1 MAKNQARI
9 GFGIDFN
16 VNQQSLNNVK
26 KALGDLKKMSKEE
39 IEKSGGNIIGLSDSK
54 TKSWKND
61 LGAMRKELGALEK
74 AFEAAY
80 NPKLGTYELNKFN
93 ASLKESGT
101 SAQQAFSA
109 VAAYGQQGQA
119 ALLDMTTNMLAVD
132 RAAKQVNSTMKKL
145 GDTMMNTIRWTIT
158 STAINTVTGAIQQA
172 YHYALD
178 LDRSLNDIRIVTDK
192 SADDMNKF
200 AREANK
206 AAKALGASTTDYTE
220 ASLIYYQQGLSDK
233 DVKARTD
240 TTIKTAAVTGQ
251 SASAVSEQ
259 LTAVWNGYKVSAEE
273 SEIYIDKLAAVAAS
287 TAADL
292 EELSTGMS
300 KVASAANVMGVDI
313 DQLNAQLATIVSVTR
328 EAPESIGTA
337 LKTVYARMSDIEAGL
352 DTETTLGEYTSQMAQ
367 MGINVLDAN
376 GKLRDMGVV
385 VEEIGNKWT
394 TLNREQ
400 QVSLAQSIAGTRQY
414 SRMMALFDNWDMYQD
429 AMTTS
434 MESAGTLAKQHA
446 TYLES
451 IEAHQE
457 RLNAS
462 AEGLY
467 DSIFDS
473 DEIKKVY
480 DLLSGIVTVVDQLV
494 QTLGGMPGILALA
507 GMLFTKIA
515 KSQIGDLVIQR
526 EKNKLAK
533 EANEIQV
540 KRGLENIQALQKLKG
555 LSAENEKIL
564 SLEKELYEMAGDLN
578 DEEWARA
585 QAIIRKTNE
594 GIQEEIRLTEQLN
607 ETKAKRELIEKGEA
621 RIQVEGTSRKERLY
635 YMDPNKEADDTHGS
649 FEDLKNDTEELRK
662 KIADKENKLA
672 AGQYKDP
679 KRMQVE
685 LENDKKQ
692 LALMEEQV
700 EAGNHYSTTKKGIIK
715 LEQQHT
721 KALENQRNINQQ
733 NKQDQDMLKKEA
745 DLRKQ
750 SQAWADLTGAIA
762 TANFGMTMIGASVNN
777 IADAFASADF
787 NTQSFLQG
795 LGGIATSAVSLVK
808 GFKDTSKALKAVKA
822 STDAGA
828 FSWTSFW
835 AAATM
840 GLSLVITGV
849 TTVLEII
856 TSVVDAI
863 DERRKEAI
871 EDANTAIEE
880 AKANQKLADSYLEL
894 YEAYKESGE
903 ITEELRNSAQA
914 LIDKYNL
921 QSYTIDLLCG
931 KYDQLA
937 EEARKAREE
946 EQKTIDTN
954 NAIKRDNA
962 KKQLNKNIKGVS
974 ESTYIDSSGK
984 EVRSL
989 GFEVNIEK
997 EEEAKALA
1005 LVKEAAETAGA
1016 AVSES
1021 VNKDSIAFLPE
1032 NTPEGLT
1039 NLYNALNKVY
1049 AELPDSKI
1057 KRKVKKMLES
1067 ENFASG
1073 AANYSEAILDLAR
1086 SQASK
1091 AISAKNYDA
1100 NRGTSEQ
1107 FQKDRNTLIQDFIAT
1122 GIMNEEEARN
1132 AVDALYAEQGGAA
1145 YQMSLREQ
1153 FLEKLQ
1159 RDGIKDTAKIEALRS
1174 EYNNLSNADFSS
1186 LMSIPLKD
1194 FSEKSI
1200 KEIVEDAKDKAL
1212 QLQEQAWADARDARL
1227 ANLER
1232 QAAKQSGQA
1241 KVNILREELE
1251 IYENVLEV
1259 QKATANETKEN
1270 FFNLLEEKG
1279 LLEALDAEALLAE
1292 GNFEELQNRIHMLG
1306 DQNSDVSAELQSEL
1320 LKVLQATNKISDA
1333 EQDAADARLAHF
1345 NSLFETSDLQLEYLD
1360 NANSLLEKQIS
1371 LYRLVKG
1378 ESALLDTTMTKAM
1391 GNISSANLE
1400 LTFTQLNLA
1409 LKALNEFEGDLN
1421 SEEGQDYISKTMATF
1436 EAYGDMLLS
1445 AAEKAG
1451 DIYANTIQALFDDF
1465 EKNGLRSLKTFKQIS
1480 SEWDWTQEHE
1490 ADYLD
1495 SVESEFAKQN
1505 LSYAFKEAIEK
1516 NKNIGSQKKINDLL
1530 QRELDA
1536 LKEKD
1541 KLTQVDFD
1549 RAQARLSVLQAQI
1562 ALEEAQANKTQMRLV
1577 RGPGGAYSYQYVAD
1591 ESAVNEAEKNLTD
1604 ANNEVYTTS
1613 KENLT
1618 SSIDEW
1624 KTLYQEWQDE
1634 IVAAKDKGASEEELK
1649 EINRRYQEELETR
1662 AKLIQ
1667 KQGEEWQRTMEL
1679 IGMSS
1684 EEADKVVNS
1693 SIGSF
1698 IKGFANAETDLSS
1711 LAGKITNAYSNY
1723 KTEVEGYLTTING
1736 LLKEQK
1742 TLIDKLIEALNSM
1755 GSTNPVVS
1763 EYEPP
1768 VLSPGLDN
1776 ASKTDTKDPP
1786 GTIYAGGSVFTPT
1799 NQEIHWDSDWETG
1812 RGQKWLQ
1819 AQTSTNYPGES
1830 LSYDIG
1836 DGEAHGSSQWTFNLL
1851 PEERMIYTGPYGQ
1864 KYVKVA
1870 AFDDHNYI
1878 RMMPLQYIMTKGT
1891 SARPFSSYDTG
1902 GYTGDWNS
1910 SDGRLAMLHQKEIVL
1925 NKDDTSNF
1933 LQALDILRS
1942 LNLSMLNSIAGM
1954 NSFYN
1959 NANTNW
1965 TNANTNISQT
1975 VEIKAEFPNV
1985 TDRNEIEEAF
1995 DNLVNLA
2002 AQHAFK
2008 NTHA

>member
-26 KALGDLKKMSKEE
+26 KALGDLKKMSKED

-93 ASLKESGT
+93 ASLKDSGT

-145 GDTMMNTIRWTIT
+145 GDTMMNTLRWTVT

-178 LDRSLNDIRIVTDK
+178 LDQSLNDIRIVTGK

-259 LTAVWNGYKVSAEE
+259 LTAVWNGYKVSAAE
-273 SEIYIDKLAAVAAS
+273 SEKYIDKLAAVAAS

-300 KVASAANVMGVDI
+300 KVASAANIMGVDI

-328 EAPESIGTA
+328 EAPESVGTA

-376 GKLRDMGVV
+376 GKLRDMGAV
-385 VEEIGNKWT
+385 VEEIGNKWA

-434 MESAGTLAKQHA
+434 IESAGTLTKQHA
-446 TYLES
+446 IYLES

-457 RLNAS
+457 QLRAS

-473 DEIKKVY
+473 DEIKGVY
-480 DLLSGIVTVVDQLV
+480 DALAGIVTLVDELV
-494 QTLGGMPGILALA
+494 QSLGGMPGLLSAA
-507 GMLFTKIA
+507 GMLFAKIA
-515 KSQIGDLVIQR
+515 K
-526 EKNKLAK
+526 
-533 EANEIQV
+533 
-540 KRGLENIQALQKLKG
+540 
-555 LSAENEKIL
+555 
-564 SLEKELYEMAGDLN
+564 
-578 DEEWARA
+578 
-585 QAIIRKTNE
+585 
-594 GIQEEIRLTEQLN
+594 
-607 ETKAKRELIEKGEA
+607 
-621 RIQVEGTSRKERLY
+621 
-635 YMDPNKEADDTHGS
+635 
-649 FEDLKNDTEELRK
+649 
-662 KIADKENKLA
+662 
-672 AGQYKDP
+672 
-679 KRMQVE
+679 
-685 LENDKKQ
+685 
-692 LALMEEQV
+692 
-700 EAGNHYSTTKKGIIK
+700 
-715 LEQQHT
+715 
-721 KALENQRNINQQ
+721 
-733 NKQDQDMLKKEA
+733 
-745 DLRKQ
+745 
-750 SQAWADLTGAIA
+750 
-762 TANFGMTMIGASVNN
+762 NN
-777 IADAFASADF
+777 IADLITKQQQNRLSQELNRRQLEEGKKIIAQQAESAKGNAALTQHLNKVLELEGKIYDKANNLTDDQWTHLQEGVKAYNEKVQETIALSKKLKEAQEYATSTERLTFSIDQEGKYRPTNKRLTAGKETYNLSSHDDQEKMRQRFQALEEQGRKQAKGLAGNDKKEYERLKKYIELIDKENAELEEYRKIIKELPQEIKKLEEETDELGKSIEDTIDKDAFANKVTTVIDSLSTMAFTVIGASSSITNLTETFRDSEAGL
-787 NTQSFLQG
+787 TDYLG
-795 LGGIATSAVSLVK
+795 ALGGVAMSIGPMIAQFGTVK
-808 GFKDTSKALKAVKA
+808 TNLAGVKA
-822 STDAGA
+822 GTITGA
-828 FSWTSFW
+828 AAWSAYW

-840 GLSLVITGV
+840 GITLVITAL
-849 TTVLEII
+849 TTIG
-856 TSVVDAI
+856 SVISANA
-863 DERRKEAI
+863 EKQRQAQKEAI
-871 EDANTAIEE
+871 ENANTKIEE
-880 AKANQKLADSYLEL
+880 TNATRELVDSYLDL
-894 YEAYKESGE
+894 YEAYRESGE
-903 ITEELRNSAQA
+903 ITDELRNSAQA

-921 QSYTIDLLCG
+921 QSYAINLLCG
-931 KYDQLA
+931 DYDSLA
-937 EEARKAREE
+937 EEAKKYQQQLQA
-946 EQKTIDTN
+946 TIDTQN
-954 NAIKRDNA
+954 QLKVDSAKGQMKEAIDGAGWIQYDSGTEGLGLMDVFNFEE
-962 KKQLNKNIKGVS
+962 GV
-974 ESTYIDSSGK
+974 ES
-984 EVRSL
+984 
-989 GFEVNIEK
+989 
-997 EEEAKALA
+997 KALNMLTQA
-1005 LVKEAAETAGA
+1005 MNDVGLGLVNSNGILEFRTDG
-1016 AVSES
+1016 
-1021 VNKDSIAFLPE
+1021 
-1032 NTPEGLT
+1032 TPEQSAL
-1039 NLYNALNKVY
+1039 LYHTLNKVY
-1049 AELPDSKI
+1049 AQLPDSKVKTSI
-1057 KRKVKKMLES
+1057 KKVIEDES
-1067 ENFASG
+1067 YASG
-1073 AANYSEAILDLAR
+1073 ATNFREGMIGLQSSKIQKSITNKEYTLAYD
-1086 SQASK
+1086 SQK
-1091 AISAKNYDA
+1091 F
-1100 NRGTSEQ
+1100 EE
-1107 FQKDRNTLIQDFIAT
+1107 DRNALIKDAIFI
-1122 GIMNEEEARN
+1122 GLSEEEARN
-1132 AVDALYAEQGGAA
+1132 LVDQQYAKAGGTA

-1159 RDGIKDTAKIEALRS
+1159 RDGIKDTVKIEALRS

-1194 FSEKSI
+1194 FSEKSV

-1212 QLQEQAWADARDARL
+1212 QLQEQAWADAKDARL

-1232 QAAKQSGQA
+1232 QATRQSGQA
-1241 KVNILREELE
+1241 KVNILKEELE

-1333 EQDAADARLAHF
+1333 EQDAADKRLAHF
-1345 NSLFETSDLQLEYLD
+1345 NGLFEASDLQLEYLD

-1516 NKNIGSQKKINDLL
+1516 NKNISSQKKINDLL

-1541 KLTQVDFD
+1541 KLTQADFD

-1604 ANNEVYTTS
+1604 ANNEVYATS

-1634 IVAAKDKGASEEELK
+1634 IIAAKDRGASEEEIK
-1649 EINRRYQEELETR
+1649 EVNRRYQEELETR

-1667 KQGEEWQRTMEL
+1667 QQGEEWQHTMEL

-1684 EEADKVVNS
+1684 EEADKIVNS

-1698 IKGFANAETDLSS
+1698 IKGFADAETDLSS

-1723 KTEVEGYLTTING
+1723 KTEVEGYLTTIND

-1742 TLIDKLIEALNSM
+1742 TLIDKLIEALRTAATLSGNKNSA
-1755 GSTNPVVS
+1755 PA
-1763 EYEPP
+1763 YEPP
-1768 VLSPGLDN
+1768 KIDDGPKNNGNSGDGDGDIPTGGDL
-1776 ASKTDTKDPP
+1776 
-1786 GTIYAGGSVFTPT
+1786 AGGKLWSGSGTDEMFTASS
-1799 NQEIHWDSDWETG
+1799 QGMKLSSAADFMYDSDGDRVSALDDQGKTRKLHQHMGPWAGRMARDINGEFYIPVHPSDRADLWWWAPYDKLVAYRGTG
-1812 RGQKWLQ
+1812 NISGLE
-1819 AQTSTNYPGES
+1819 NI
-1830 LSYDIG
+1830 D
-1836 DGEAHGSSQWTFNLL
+1836 F
-1851 PEERMIYTGPYGQ
+1851 
-1864 KYVKVA
+1864 
-1870 AFDDHNYI
+1870 
-1878 RMMPLQYIMTKGT
+1878 TK
-1891 SARPFSSYDTG
+1891 FDTG

>member
-26 KALGDLKKMSKEE
+26 KALGDLKKMSKED

-178 LDRSLNDIRIVTDK
+178 LDQSLNDIRIVTGK

-259 LTAVWNGYKVSAEE
+259 LTAVWNGYKVSAAE
-273 SEIYIDKLAAVAAS
+273 SEQYIDKLAAVAAR

-300 KVASAANVMGVDI
+300 KVASAANIMGVDI

-376 GKLRDMGVV
+376 GKLRDMGAV

-457 RLNAS
+457 QLRAS

-473 DEIKKVY
+473 DEIKGVY
-480 DLLSGIVTVVDQLV
+480 DVLAGIVTLVDELV
-494 QTLGGMPGILALA
+494 QSLGGMPGLLSAA
-507 GMLFTKIA
+507 GMLFAKIA
-515 KSQIGDLVIQR
+515 K
-526 EKNKLAK
+526 
-533 EANEIQV
+533 
-540 KRGLENIQALQKLKG
+540 
-555 LSAENEKIL
+555 
-564 SLEKELYEMAGDLN
+564 
-578 DEEWARA
+578 
-585 QAIIRKTNE
+585 
-594 GIQEEIRLTEQLN
+594 
-607 ETKAKRELIEKGEA
+607 
-621 RIQVEGTSRKERLY
+621 
-635 YMDPNKEADDTHGS
+635 
-649 FEDLKNDTEELRK
+649 
-662 KIADKENKLA
+662 
-672 AGQYKDP
+672 
-679 KRMQVE
+679 
-685 LENDKKQ
+685 
-692 LALMEEQV
+692 
-700 EAGNHYSTTKKGIIK
+700 
-715 LEQQHT
+715 
-721 KALENQRNINQQ
+721 
-733 NKQDQDMLKKEA
+733 
-745 DLRKQ
+745 
-750 SQAWADLTGAIA
+750 
-762 TANFGMTMIGASVNN
+762 NN
-777 IADAFASADF
+777 IADLITKQQQNRLSQELNRRQLEEGKKIIAQQAESAKGNAVLTQHLNKVLELEGKIYDKANHLTDDQWTHLQEGVKAYNEKVQETIALSKKLKEAQEYATSTERLTFSIDQEGKYRPTNKRLTAGKETYNLSSHDDQEKMRQRFSALEEQGRKQAKGLAGNDKKEYERLKKYIELIDKENAELEEYRKIIKELPQEIKKLEEETDELGKSIEDTIDKDAFANKVTTVIDSLSTMAFTVIGVSSSITNLTETFRDSEAGL
-787 NTQSFLQG
+787 TDYLG
-795 LGGIATSAVSLVK
+795 ALGGVAMSIGPMIAQFGTVK
-808 GFKDTSKALKAVKA
+808 TNLAGVKA
-822 STDAGA
+822 GTITGA
-828 FSWTSFW
+828 AAWSAYW

-840 GLSLVITGV
+840 GITLVITAL
-849 TTVLEII
+849 TTISSII
-856 TSVVDAI
+856 SANA
-863 DERRKEAI
+863 EKQRQARKEAI

-880 AKANQKLADSYLEL
+880 AKANQKLADSYLKL

-903 ITEELRNSAQA
+903 ITDELRTAA
-914 LIDKYNL
+914 EKLIEQYEL
-921 QSYTIDLLCG
+921 EGYAIRLLCG
-931 KYDQLA
+931 DYEALA
-937 EEARKAREE
+937 EKAQDVARIEREA
-946 EQKTIDTN
+946 IISN
-954 NAIKRDNA
+954 NQIKKENAAKQMKENITGGIRDHQTGKGYAIGTKDRLLYDIKNA
-962 KKQLNKNIKGVS
+962 
-974 ESTYIDSSGK
+974 D
-984 EVRSL
+984 
-989 GFEVNIEK
+989 
-997 EEEAKALA
+997 EAKAIAQVRQAIDGIGA
-1005 LVKEAAETAGA
+1005 LETFGGQDGNTGGFNIYTDGTPEKMAALYSALSKVYSKLPDTDTKDVIKRIIESESFSSGATSFIEANREIVRGQAQTSIIEKNYEKNIVSAKEFKADRERLIADATALGLNEDEAKNLVDQQYA
-1016 AVSES
+1016 AV
-1021 VNKDSIAFLPE
+1021 
-1032 NTPEGLT
+1032 GG
-1039 NLYNALNKVY
+1039 NAYEMV
-1049 AELPDSKI
+1049 
-1057 KRKVKKMLES
+1057 
-1067 ENFASG
+1067 
-1073 AANYSEAILDLAR
+1073 
-1086 SQASK
+1086 
-1091 AISAKNYDA
+1091 
-1100 NRGTSEQ
+1100 
-1107 FQKDRNTLIQDFIAT
+1107 
-1122 GIMNEEEARN
+1122 
-1132 AVDALYAEQGGAA
+1132 
-1145 YQMSLREQ
+1145 LREQ
-1153 FLEKLQ
+1153 WLELQ
-1159 RDGIKDTAKIEALRS
+1159 AEDEILNAGAIESMRNALDISMFSKADFAALRG
-1174 EYNNLSNADFSS
+1174 FSAKKIANTAIDE
-1186 LMSIPLKD
+1186 LI
-1194 FSEKSI
+1194 
-1200 KEIVEDAKDKAL
+1200 EDAKDKAL
-1212 QLQEQAWADARDARL
+1212 QLQEQTWVDAKDARL
-1227 ANLER
+1227 ANLEK
-1232 QAAKQSGQA
+1232 QATRQSGQA
-1241 KVNILREELE
+1241 KVNILKEELE
-1251 IYENVLEV
+1251 IYKNVLEV

-1306 DQNSDVSAELQSEL
+1306 DQNSDVSAELQGEL

-1345 NSLFETSDLQLEYLD
+1345 NGLFEASDLQLEYLD
-1360 NANSLLEKQIS
+1360 NANSLLEKQLS

-1378 ESALLDTTMTKAM
+1378 ESALLSTAMTGAM
-1391 GNISSANLE
+1391 KDISSANLE
-1400 LTFTQLNLA
+1400 LTLTQLNLA
-1409 LKALNEFEGDLN
+1409 LKTLNEFEGDLN
-1421 SEEGQDYISKTMATF
+1421 SEEGQDYISTTMATF

-1451 DIYANTIQALFDDF
+1451 DIYANTVQALFDDF
-1465 EKNGLRSLKTFKQIS
+1465 EKNGLKSLKTFEQIT

-1490 ADYLD
+1490 ANYLD

-1505 LSYAFKEAIEK
+1505 LSYAFKEAVEK

-1541 KLTQVDFD
+1541 KLTQADFD

-1634 IVAAKDKGASEEELK
+1634 IVAAKDRGASEEEIK
-1649 EINRRYQEELETR
+1649 DINRRYQEELETR

-1698 IKGFANAETDLSS
+1698 IKGFANAKTDLSD

-1723 KTEVEGYLTTING
+1723 KTEVEGYLTTIND
-1736 LLKEQK
+1736 LLKEQQ
-1742 TLIDKLIEALNSM
+1742 TLIDKLIKALRTAATLS
-1755 GSTNPVVS
+1755 GDSDSTS
-1763 EYEPP
+1763 TYEPP
-1768 VLSPGLDN
+1768 KLKDKPEGDSYVPGDL
-1776 ASKTDTKDPP
+1776 
-1786 GTIYAGGSVFTPT
+1786 AGGKLWSTSYVLD
-1799 NQEIHWDSDWETG
+1799 DSTISNW
-1812 RGQKWLQ
+1812 
-1819 AQTSTNYPGES
+1819 
-1830 LSYDIG
+1830 
-1836 DGEAHGSSQWTFNLL
+1836 
-1851 PEERMIYTGPYGQ
+1851 
-1864 KYVKVA
+1864 
-1870 AFDDHNYI
+1870 
-1878 RMMPLQYIMTKGT
+1878 
-1891 SARPFSSYDTG
+1891 SSYLKGVNSGNVTLIDSSGGTFSAKNSDGKYKKLAFHLGDSQGRLAVDANGTYYLSVHPSDDPTLRWWIPYDKIAMWRASGSTAIFEEEDLRRAQVQAFDTG

-1910 SDGRLAMLHQKEIVL
+1910 SDGRLAMLHKKEIVL
-1925 NKDDTSNF
+1925 DEDDTSNF